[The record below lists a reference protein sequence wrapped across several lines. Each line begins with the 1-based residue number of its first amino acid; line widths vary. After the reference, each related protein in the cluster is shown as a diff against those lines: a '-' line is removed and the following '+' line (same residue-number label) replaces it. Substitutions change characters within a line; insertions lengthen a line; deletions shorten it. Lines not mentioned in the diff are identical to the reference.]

1 MKTVDF
7 FGKQVTKLIVGDNPF
22 NGHSYV
28 LDWVGREEMKEY
40 YTAEHFK
47 ESLREIEKNGF
58 NTMLPLAD
66 PYVLRILKEYEREG
80 GKLQYIFQP
89 YVPMDQEVSLRQMEE
104 LNCIG
109 IYTQGSTTDYLFE
122 TGQEEEILK
131 YLKTYRQLGV
141 PVGLGTHRPELI
153 EKAEREGWEVDFYM
167 ACMQN
172 GRRNRAGEKSSFIT
186 GKSKADLVF
195 HPDDRPVML
204 ETLKKI
210 KKPIIAFKLFAGG
223 QMFLHKTE
231 EEIRALIK
239 GAYQEVFP
247 VLKENDLGCIGV
259 FQRDKNQVKEDADI
273 FNEWCAE
280 YYGE

>member
-122 TGQEEEILK
+122 TGQEEEIHK

-223 QMFLHKTE
+223 
-231 EEIRALIK
+231 
-239 GAYQEVFP
+239 
-247 VLKENDLGCIGV
+247 
-259 FQRDKNQVKEDADI
+259 
-273 FNEWCAE
+273 
-280 YYGE
+280 

>member
-1 MKTVDF
+1 
-7 FGKQVTKLIVGDNPF
+7 
-22 NGHSYV
+22 
-28 LDWVGREEMKEY
+28 
-40 YTAEHFK
+40 
-47 ESLREIEKNGF
+47 
-58 NTMLPLAD
+58 
-66 PYVLRILKEYEREG
+66 
-80 GKLQYIFQP
+80 
-89 YVPMDQEVSLRQMEE
+89 
-104 LNCIG
+104 
-109 IYTQGSTTDYLFE
+109 
-122 TGQEEEILK
+122 
-131 YLKTYRQLGV
+131 
-141 PVGLGTHRPELI
+141 
-153 EKAEREGWEVDFYM
+153 
-167 ACMQN
+167 
-172 GRRNRAGEKSSFIT
+172 
-186 GKSKADLVF
+186 
-195 HPDDRPVML
+195 ML

>member
-1 MKTVDF
+1 MRTVNF
-7 FGKQVTKLIVGDNPF
+7 FGHQITKLIVGDNPF
-22 NGHSYV
+22 NGHSYI
-28 LDWVGREEMKEY
+28 LDKVDREEMKEY

-80 GKLQYIFQP
+80 GKLKYIFQP
-89 YVPMDQEVSLRQMEE
+89 YVPMDQEVSMRQMLE

-109 IYTQGSTTDYLFE
+109 IYTQGSTTDYLYE
-122 TGQEEEILK
+122 TGQEEEIHKTLK
-131 YLKTYRQLGV
+131 MYRSMGV

-153 EKAEREGWEVDFYM
+153 EKSEREGWDVDFYM

-186 GKSKADLVF
+186 GKTKADLIF

-204 ETLKKI
+204 ECLKKI
-210 KKPIIAFKLFAGG
+210 TKPVIAFKLFAGG
-223 QMFLHKTE
+223 QMFLGKTE
-231 EEIRALIK
+231 EEIRTLIK
-239 GAYQEVFP
+239 GCYEEVFS
-247 VLKENDLGCIGV
+247 VLKPDDLGCIGV
-259 FQRDKNQVKEDADI
+259 FQRDKNQIQEDADL
-273 FNEWCAE
+273 FKEWCAE
-280 YYGE
+280 HF